1 MMPKSIKDLLR
12 GMVEVKKE
20 KVTVVVENKLES
32 EQWDELVWKAVWGSD
47 REKAV
52 ARWVIWE
59 VGQYVGVRP
68 ASINDLYMAR
78 GREEVALNFTVP
90 AMNLR
95 AMAYDMARAVFKAA
109 KRLKVGA
116 LICELARSEIGYTDQ
131 SAEEYTIVMIAGA
144 IREGWRGGLPIQADH
159 FQAKAVGPGEA
170 KKGEIEAIKQL
181 TKESIEAG
189 FYNIDIDMST
199 LVDLEKRT
207 EVEQQEHNIKYS
219 LEMAKLVRKVE
230 PKGVTVSLG
239 GEIGHIGGKN
249 STVEDFEAYIKGFNA
264 GLPKGMVGMS
274 KISIAT
280 GTHHGG
286 VVLADGSLADI
297 AVDFKVLADVS
308 KACRKL
314 KISGAV
320 QHGASTLPDE
330 YFKEFPKAEAIEVH
344 LATGFQNIILDHP
357 KFPKDFLE
365 EMYAW
370 LDKEKTDERKEDQT
384 DEQFHYKLRKKTF
397 GQFKKGFWE
406 IEKGIREEIGAVLE
420 KRFEFMFKQLKVV
433 NTESLA
439 KKWIKP
445 VEIHKSLKDFGEKE
459 KVKEVKGLAD

>member
-1 MMPKSIKDLLR
+1 MLPSNILKLVE
-12 GMVEVKKE
+12 GMVEIKE
-20 KVTVVVENKLES
+20 GKIISVVENKLSS
-32 EQWDELVWKAVWGSD
+32 EQWDNLVWKAVWGSEA
-47 REKAV
+47 EKA
-52 ARWVIWE
+52 ASRWIIWE

-78 GREEVALNFTVP
+78 GREETPLDFTVP

-95 AMAYDMARAVFKAA
+95 AMAYDMARAVFRAA
-109 KRLKVGA
+109 KKNKVGV
-116 LICELARSEIGYTDQ
+116 LICELARSEMGYTDQ
-131 SAEEYTIVMIAGA
+131 SAEEYTIAMIAGA

-159 FQAKAVGPGEA
+159 FQAKADGPGKPKE
-170 KKGEIEAIKQL
+170 GEIESIKKL
-181 TKESIEAG
+181 TQESIEAG

-199 LVDLEKRT
+199 LVDLDKKT
-207 EVEQQEHNIKYS
+207 EAEQQENNVKFSIE
-219 LEMAKLVRKVE
+219 LAKLIRKVE
-230 PKGVTVSLG
+230 PEGVTVSIG

-249 STVEDFEAYIKGFNA
+249 STVEDFEAYVNGFNKEL
-264 GLPKGMVGMS
+264 GNDVVGMS

-297 AVDFKVLADVS
+297 PVDFKVLANIS
-308 KACRKL
+308 KACRSL
-314 KISGAV
+314 KIGGTV
-320 QHGASTLPDE
+320 QHGASTLPDKF
-330 YFKEFPKAEAIEVH
+330 FKEFVKAEAIEVH

-357 KFPKDFLE
+357 KFPKDFLR

-370 LDKEKTDERKEDQT
+370 LDKEKLDERKEDQT

-406 IEKGIREEIGAVLE
+406 IEKGIREEIGADLE
-420 KRFEFMFKQLKVV
+420 KRFEFMYKELNVV

-445 VEIHKSLKDFGEKE
+445 VEMHKKIEDFGKGER
-459 KVKEVKGLAD
+459 VGDVKGLAD

>member
-1 MMPKSIKDLLR
+1 MLPSTVAKLIE
-12 GMVEVKKE
+12 GMVEVKKG
-20 KVTVVVENKLES
+20 KVLSVVENRLES
-32 EQWDELVWKAVWGSD
+32 EKWDELVWKAVWGSD
-47 REKAV
+47 REKAA
-52 ARWVIWE
+52 ARWVIWG
-59 VGQYVGVRP
+59 VGQFVGVRP

-95 AMAYDMARAVFKAA
+95 GMAYDMARAVFKMA
-109 KRLKVGA
+109 KNHKVGA
-116 LICELARSEIGYTDQ
+116 LICELARSEMGYTDQ
-131 SAEEYTIVMIAGA
+131 PAEEYTIVMIAGA

-170 KKGEIEAIKQL
+170 KEGEIETIKQL

-199 LVDLEKRT
+199 LVDLEKKT

-219 LEMAKLVRKVE
+219 LEMAKLVREVE
-230 PKGVTVSLG
+230 PKGVTVSIG

-320 QHGASTLPDE
+320 QHGASTLPDKF
-330 YFKEFPKAEAIEVH
+330 FKEFVKAEAIEVH
-344 LATGFQNIILDHP
+344 LATGFQNIVMDHP
-357 KFPKDFLE
+357 KFPKELLE

-370 LDKEKTDERKEDQT
+370 LDKEKSDERKEDQT
-384 DEQFHYKLRKKTF
+384 DEQFHYKTRKKAW
-397 GQFKKGFWE
+397 GKFKKECWE
-406 IEKGIREEIGAVLE
+406 LEKEVREEIRAALE
-420 KRFEFMFKQLKVV
+420 KRFEFMYKELKVV
-433 NTESLA
+433 NTGSLA

-445 VEIHKSLKDFGEKE
+445 VKIDKSVADFGEKE